1 MPELIS
7 LQQVDRSQLHGHVVQ
22 HSDKE
27 HLVIIDSV
35 VVACTHTEYDLL
47 LPLLYHAGEPVS
59 FPRLLGISEQQP
71 VTASLRRGLT
81 QHISRLRTRLWP
93 FGLDILCLNGYGY
106 LLLSRPNGQ
115 SEAREVP
122 VYSTR

>member
-1 MPELIS
+1 MPELIA
-7 LQQVDRSQLHGHVVQ
+7 LQQVDRAQLQGHVVQ

-47 LPLLYHAGEPVS
+47 LPLLYHAGEPIS
-59 FPRLLGISEQQP
+59 FPHLLGISEQQP
-71 VTASLRRGLT
+71 ITTDLRRGLT

-93 FGLDILCLNGYGY
+93 FGLDILCLNTYGY
-106 LLLSRPNGQ
+106 LLLSRSNGQ
-115 SEAREVP
+115 DDE
-122 VYSTR
+122 T